1 MIAPRIALIH
11 ATPLAMD
18 PVATAFELLWPE
30 AQRMNLLD
38 DSLSADLARAG
49 SLNQEMV
56 DRMVCLAQYVKTCG
70 ADAILFTCSAFGPA
84 IDEVKRTICLPTLKP
99 NEAMFSD
106 ALDICEQ
113 LGGERSIGLLTTFAP
128 SEAPMREELLAAIKQ
143 RILKVKIEGACAT
156 GGMAALNAGDATTH
170 DRLILERAR
179 TLASCDV
186 LMLGQFSM
194 ARAQASVNDALQKPV
209 LTSPASAVRQLK
221 AVLSGSR

>member
-1 MIAPRIALIH
+1 MAPKIALIH
-11 ATPLAMD
+11 ATPLAME
-18 PVATAFELLWPE
+18 PVATAFELLWPA

-49 SLNQEMV
+49 SLNQAMV

-84 IDEVKRTICLPTLKP
+84 IDEVKRTIGLPTLKP

-113 LGGERSIGLLTTFAP
+113 LGGQRSIGLLTTFAA
-128 SEAPMREELLAAIKQ
+128 SEAPMREELLAAIQQ
-143 RILKVKIEGACAT
+143 RNLEVKIEGACAT
-156 GGMAALNAGDATTH
+156 GGMAALNAGDAATH
-170 DRLILERAR
+170 DRLILESAR

-194 ARAQASVNDALQKPV
+194 ARAQKLVADALQKPV
-209 LTSPASAVRQLK
+209 LTSPASAVHQLK
-221 AVLSGSR
+221 LAFSASS

>member
-1 MIAPRIALIH
+1 ME
-11 ATPLAMD
+11 
-18 PVATAFELLWPE
+18 PVATAFELLWPQ

-49 SLNQEMV
+49 SLKQEMV
-56 DRMVCLAQYVKTCG
+56 DRMVCLAQYAKTCG

-84 IDEVKRTICLPTLKP
+84 IDEVKRTIGLPTLKP

-113 LGGERSIGLLTTFAP
+113 LGGERRIGLLTTFAP
-128 SEAPMREELLAAIKQ
+128 SEAPMRKELLVAIKQ
-143 RILKVKIEGACAT
+143 RNLKVKIEGACAT
-156 GGMAALNAGDATTH
+156 GGMTALNAGDAETH
-170 DRLILERAR
+170 DRLILESAR

-194 ARAQASVNDALQKPV
+194 ARAQKSVAETLQKPV
-209 LTSPASAVRQLK
+209 LTSPYSAVRQLK
-221 AVLSGSR
+221 ATLSI